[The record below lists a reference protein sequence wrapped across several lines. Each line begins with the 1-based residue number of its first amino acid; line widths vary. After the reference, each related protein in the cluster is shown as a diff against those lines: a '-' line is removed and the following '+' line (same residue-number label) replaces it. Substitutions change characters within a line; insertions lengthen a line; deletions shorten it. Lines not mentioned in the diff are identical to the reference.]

1 MNFGFARTHKTVK
14 EEEKGVLLDP
24 SRKGRHAEKLR
35 KDLRRRIVGQDEAI
49 EQIAVVYQTYLAGM
63 NRPNMPIGSF
73 LFLGP
78 TGVGKTRVVEVTA
91 ESLVGNARAVIKI
104 DCAEFQHSH
113 EIAKLIGSPPG
124 YLGHR
129 ETKTILSQQELDRYH
144 TADVKVSLLLFDEIE
159 KADDALWHL
168 LLGVLD
174 KAELT
179 MGDNTKTDFSRTMI
193 FLTSNLGAKEMQ
205 SMVSHGLGF
214 SGPQAPSPKAG
225 QMARVGI
232 TAARRRFTPE
242 FINRLDKIVV
252 FQRLGAAQLAQLLTL
267 ELGLVQERALSK
279 VPFKFVVTLAAKQF
293 LLEEGTDE
301 RYGARHLK
309 RSIERS
315 LVHPMVSLIATE
327 QIRMGDLIQVD
338 LDAER
343 REMIFERVGEGLPVE
358 AMFRDAGLDFPD
370 SSEAAAASV
379 KQKSTAA

>member
-1 MNFGFARTHKTVK
+1 MVGTAAARIT
-14 EEEKGVLLDP
+14 LDP
-24 SRKGRHAEKLR
+24 SRTGRQADKLR
-35 KDLRRRIVGQDEAI
+35 KDLRKRIVGQEEAI
-49 EQIAVVYQTYLAGM
+49 EQITKVYQTFLAGM
-63 NRPNMPIGSF
+63 NRPNQPIGSF

-78 TGVGKTRVVEVTA
+78 TGVGKTRVVEATA
-91 ESLVGNARAVIKI
+91 ESLLGNSRGVIKV

-129 ETKTILSQQELDRYH
+129 ETKSILSQQELDRYH
-144 TADVKVSLLLFDEIE
+144 TADSKVSLVLFDEIE

-179 MGDNTKTDFSRTMI
+179 MGDNSKTDFSRTMI
-193 FLTSNLGAKEMQ
+193 FMTSNLGAKEMQ
-205 SMVSHGLGF
+205 DMVTQGLGF
-214 SGPQAPSPKAG
+214 AGPNQSGPKAS
-225 QMARVGI
+225 QMARVGLS
-232 TAARRRFTPE
+232 AARRRFTPE

-252 FQRLGAAQLAQLLTL
+252 FQRLGETQLEQLLNL
-267 ELGLVQERALSK
+267 ELALVQERALSK
-279 VPFKFVVTLAAKQF
+279 VPFKFELSQAARQF

-315 LVHPMVSLIATE
+315 LVHPIVSLIATE
-327 QIRMGDLIQVD
+327 QVRTGDLIHVD
-338 LDAER
+338 LDAEH
-343 REMIFERVGEGLPVE
+343 REMIFERVGEGMPVE

-370 SSEAAAASV
+370 GYEAAAATVHDQRIPTRNVRTQSPR
-379 KQKSTAA
+379 